1 MRCQERLPMPELPE
15 VESVARSLRD
25 GTPSLI
31 GVRIRSVEPVWP
43 GVFSHPLPENVLE
56 LLKGCCFA
64 SIGRLGKYL
73 IFALSCPGKQAP
85 FLVVHLRMTGR
96 LFLVP
101 DCVAIER
108 HTRLVL
114 MLDHGLA
121 LRFDDPR
128 KFGRVWLTDDPETV
142 TGSMGPDALT
152 VSADEFAARLTGHRR
167 QLKPL
172 LLDQSFVA
180 GIGNIYADESL
191 FRAGL
196 HPLANTADLLPDE
209 TLRLHAA
216 VISVLNEAVA
226 AGGANIDGVFKAG
239 SFVVHV
245 YGREGAPCRVCGTAI
260 SKIRVGQR
268 GTHFC
273 GQCQA
278 RRGITGI
285 S

>member
-1 MRCQERLPMPELPE
+1 MPELPE
-15 VESVARSLRD
+15 VESVVRTLRD

-31 GVRIRSVEPVWP
+31 GSRIRSVEPVWP
-43 GVFSHPLPENVLE
+43 GVLSQPSSEHGLTQLE
-56 LLKGCCFA
+56 GCTFA
-64 SIGRLGKYL
+64 SIKRLGKYL
-73 IFALSCPGKQAP
+73 IFGLKCPGKQP
-85 FLVVHLRMTGR
+85 HFLVVHLRMTGR

-101 DCVAIER
+101 DCAAIER
-108 HTRLVL
+108 HTRLAL

-142 TGSMGPDALT
+142 TGRMGPDALT
-152 VSADEFAARLTGHRR
+152 VAADEFAARLAGYRR

-191 FRAGL
+191 FRAGI
-196 HPLANTADLLPDE
+196 HPLTNSADLLPDE
-209 TLRLHAA
+209 IRRLHAA
-216 VISVLNEAVA
+216 VIAVLGEAVA

-239 SFVVHV
+239 SFVVQV

-260 SKIRVGQR
+260 SKIRLGQR

-273 GQCQA
+273 GGCQA
-278 RRGITGI
+278 LRGNSGI

>member
-1 MRCQERLPMPELPE
+1 MPELPE
-15 VESVARSLRD
+15 VESVVRTLRD
-25 GTPSLI
+25 GRPALT
-31 GVRIRSVEPVWP
+31 GAQIRSVVPVWP
-43 GVFSHPLPENVLE
+43 GVLSRPSSVDDLAQLE
-56 LLKGCCFA
+56 GCCFA
-64 SIGRLGKYL
+64 SIERLGKYL
-73 IFALSCPGKQAP
+73 IFALDCPAGQALY
-85 FLVVHLRMTGR
+85 LVVHLRMTGR

-101 DCVAIER
+101 DSAALER
-108 HTRLVL
+108 HTRLAL

-128 KFGRVWLTDDPETV
+128 KFGRVWLTDAPETV
-142 TGSMGPDALT
+142 TGGMGPDALN
-152 VSADEFAARLTGHRR
+152 VGADEFAARLAGHRR

-196 HPLANTADLLPDE
+196 HPLTNSADLPPDGIY
-209 TLRLHAA
+209 RLHAA
-216 VISVLNEAVA
+216 VVAVLGEAVA

-239 SFVVHV
+239 SFAVQV
-245 YGREGAPCRVCGTAI
+245 YGREGGPCRVCGTAI

-273 GQCQA
+273 GHCQA
-278 RRGITGI
+278 I
-285 S
+285 